1 LARARVVAV
10 VSGLYDAVVGLAMLG
25 GRSWLA
31 RIFAVPLPSPPIH
44 ADLNGVFLL
53 AVAGGYLIPYLSP
66 RSSEGRAY
74 LWTMG
79 SFLKGVGALTFVIDH
94 YARGSP
100 DAYLVFALA
109 DGVLAVVTTWVL
121 VTS

>member
-1 LARARVVAV
+1 
-10 VSGLYDAVVGLAMLG
+10 MLG
-25 GRSWLA
+25 GQSLLA

-53 AVAGGYLIPYLSP
+53 AVAGGYLIPYFSP

-79 SFLKGVGALTFVIDH
+79 SFLKGAGALTFAIDH

-100 DAYLVFALA
+100 DAFLIFALA